1 MKQFLVKQ
9 RFTFGG
15 EKFNIQDNFGQ
26 LAYQVKGSFL
36 EIPKRFT
43 VTNDQGIEICQITK
57 KYFLSCLS
65 LQLIWLMAILSIYKR
80 N

>member
-15 EKFNIQDNFGQ
+15 EKFDIQDNFGQ

-43 VTNDQGIEICQITK
+43 VTNDQGIEIC
-57 KYFLSCLS
+57 
-65 LQLIWLMAILSIYKR
+65 
-80 N
+80 